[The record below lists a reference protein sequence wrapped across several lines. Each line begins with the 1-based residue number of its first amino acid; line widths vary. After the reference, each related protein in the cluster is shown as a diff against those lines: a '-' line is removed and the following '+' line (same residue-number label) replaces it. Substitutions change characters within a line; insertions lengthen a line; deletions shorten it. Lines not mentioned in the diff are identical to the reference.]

1 MITYQVQINEELPLG
16 KSIITLL
23 KSASEA
29 VTFKKVAAKSAVK
42 EKSAMYRRLDSGFHD
57 VREILDGK
65 QKKQTLGEFLN
76 EI

>member
-1 MITYQVQINEELPLG
+1 MTTYQIQINDELPLG

-29 VTFKKVAAKSAVK
+29 VTFRKVSAKVANK
-42 EKSAMYRRLDSGFHD
+42 EKSAMYRRLESGFQD

-76 EI
+76 EL